1 MDDLRMREQNS
12 QDDQKKIARQLRDLK
27 EELSTLQG
35 KEEEMNHKKSDL
47 EKQLEVSEAET
58 LTVRNELKTALKR
71 IEDLQ
76 LAISGEIDSDAA
88 SDQDS
93 DTSFVDFSFFFYHH

>member
-1 MDDLRMREQNS
+1 M
-12 QDDQKKIARQLRDLK
+12 K

-35 KEEEMNHKKSDL
+35 KEVEMNHKKSDL

-76 LAISGEIDSDAA
+76 LAISGEIDSDAV
-88 SDQDS
+88 SDQ
-93 DTSFVDFSFFFYHH
+93 VQ

>member
-1 MDDLRMREQNS
+1 
-12 QDDQKKIARQLRDLK
+12 
-27 EELSTLQG
+27 
-35 KEEEMNHKKSDL
+35 
-47 EKQLEVSEAET
+47 VSEAET

-76 LAISGEIDSDAA
+76 LAISGEIDSDAV

-93 DTSFVDFSFFFYHH
+93 DSSDEDMASFLDHHRRAMSVQRERDMMARESVMRDIRRKEKPFEGISEED

>member
-1 MDDLRMREQNS
+1 MNKRIFRIYFIHNF
-12 QDDQKKIARQLRDLK
+12 RDVK

-35 KEEEMNHKKSDL
+35 KEVEMNHKKSDL

-76 LAISGEIDSDAA
+76 LAISGEIDSDAV
-88 SDQDS
+88 SDQ
-93 DTSFVDFSFFFYHH
+93 VQ